1 MEQAKPPLECC
12 PFAPAAAE
20 PSPPRPP
27 ERPGRKLLRAVSAF
41 VFVYITL
48 AAGHLMMVAIN
59 AIDLR
64 VSAATYRRP
73 GVEARWFGDEPL
85 ATALQYAH
93 KGAPRRAGAS
103 AASSPTPRRS
113 GAHLAML
120 PVSTFLIAATL
131 GLILAGLGLL
141 LWSRGVRSDAA
152 QTVLGVFAGL
162 SIWTGVEYSLM
173 LASRVLG
180 IAKAVRYH
188 GGAAI
193 GTYGEY
199 VLLKHTWGILAMVG
213 MYLLFL
219 ESNRCPFFVWCR
231 RQVPLMRGA
240 VCTGRIDNYAPRTAF
255 EYIAIVWTF
264 YLVLLW
270 AYDPEVFG
278 VEGLLTHALFFGSFA
293 LTGYLMLRL
302 YRQSAIGPAVRYA
315 IGVAIIAW
323 IPIEIAAKWRLFR
336 EPWLILSPMTAV
348 AFFGGAALGTWL
360 VVWEIRRNRREA
372 AEGQAIG
379 AEPAERR

>member
-1 MEQAKPPLECC
+1 MEPSRPPLECC
-12 PFAPAAAE
+12 PLAGAA
-20 PSPPRPP
+20 SPPAPP
-27 ERPGRKLLRAVSAF
+27 LSSQHPRRRLLRAASAF

-48 AAGHLMMVAIN
+48 AAGHLLMVAIN
-59 AIDLR
+59 AADLR
-64 VSAATYRRP
+64 ISAQTYRRP
-73 GVEARWFGDEPL
+73 GVAARWFGDEPL
-85 ATALQYAH
+85 ATALRYAR
-93 KGAPRRAGAS
+93 KPASPRAEATVSRATV
-103 AASSPTPRRS
+103 PLR
-113 GAHLAML
+113 ML
-120 PVSTFLIAATL
+120 PVSTFLVAATV
-131 GLILAGLGLL
+131 GLILAGLALL
-141 LWSRGVRSDAA
+141 FWSRDVRSDAA

-180 IAKAVRYH
+180 IAKAVMLH
-188 GGAAI
+188 DGVVI

-231 RQVPLMRGA
+231 HQVPLMRGA

-270 AYDPEVFG
+270 AYDPAVFG
-278 VEGLLTHALFFGSFA
+278 VDGLLTHALFLGSFA
-293 LTGYLMLRL
+293 LSGYLLLRL
-302 YRQSAIGPAVRYA
+302 YRQSAIGPAIRYA

-323 IPIEIAAKWRLFR
+323 IPIEIAAKWRLFQ
-336 EPWLILSPMTAV
+336 EPWLILSPLTAT

-360 VVWEIRRNRREA
+360 VIWEIRRNRDESPP
-372 AEGQAIG
+372 
-379 AEPAERR
+379 PAPNPRDIA